1 MKTDVIGVRIDP
13 ETSIIVK
20 KIIEFRIVKN
30 KADAIKFLM
39 KHGMA
44 VTKKIVDTKEKSHE
58 ILGKWKKEG
67 FPDLPE
73 DLSDISIT
81 ERE

>member
-13 ETSIIVK
+13 ETSIIVRK
-20 KIIEFRIVKN
+20 MIEFRIVKN

-39 KHGMA
+39 KHGLA
-44 VTKKIVDTKEKSHE
+44 VTKKILDTKEKSHE
-58 ILGKWKKEG
+58 ILWKWKKEG

-73 DLSDISIT
+73 DLSDMSIT